1 MVPLIAVD
9 DLGKTYGEGT
19 ARVQAL
25 RRITLTIDRGEFV
38 ALTGASG
45 CGKSTFLHVLGC
57 LAKPTAGRYL
67 FGGRDTTTLSPDE
80 LARIRN
86 HDIGFVF
93 QGFHLLPRMSA
104 LENVELPLLYGTSV
118 MSTAERRVRATEAL
132 TAVGLADRL
141 LHEPSQMSG
150 GQQQRVAIARALV
163 NRPSLLLAD
172 EPTGNLDSRT
182 SLEII
187 EIFQRL
193 NTQAGLTLV
202 LVTHEHDIAQYARRI
217 IAFRDGRLV
226 ADRPVSH
233 PRVAE
238 IDLRALPAEALE
250 RSA

>member
-9 DLGKTYGEGT
+9 DLVKTYGEGP

-25 RRITLTIDRGEFV
+25 RRVTLRIERGEFV

-67 FGGRDTTTLSPDE
+67 FSGRDITTLSADE

-104 LENVELPLLYGTSV
+104 LENVELPLLYGAP
-118 MSTAERRVRATEAL
+118 MSAAERRVRATEEL

-172 EPTGNLDSRT
+172 EPTGNLDTRT

-193 NTQAGLTLV
+193 NTEAGLTLV
-202 LVTHEHDIAQYARRI
+202 LVTHEHEIALYARRLFS
-217 IAFRDGRLV
+217 FRAGRLV
-226 ADRPVSH
+226 ADRPIAP

-238 IDLRALPAEALE
+238 VDLRALPAEALE